1 VWIIGYSIT
10 LIKRGTLFIML
21 RGRLLRNRMRRIM
34 GEIWRRRSTHLARTR
49 RGARWS
55 GPGWMEKPEDIKV
68 L

>member
-1 VWIIGYSIT
+1 
-10 LIKRGTLFIML
+10 
-21 RGRLLRNRMRRIM
+21 MRRIM